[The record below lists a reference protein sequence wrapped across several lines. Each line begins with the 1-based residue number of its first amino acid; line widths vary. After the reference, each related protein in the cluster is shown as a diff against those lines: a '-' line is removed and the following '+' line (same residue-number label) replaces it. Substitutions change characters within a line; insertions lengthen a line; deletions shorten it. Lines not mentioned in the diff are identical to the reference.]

1 MHGMFEKIQINRT
14 YNLISHLKPQ
24 GKNPVLLGR
33 RKRRRLILTLCLKRR
48 KQNVFRKL

>member
-33 RKRRRLILTLCLKRR
+33 RKATPFNSNVMLK
-48 KQNVFRKL
+48 KEKAKCI